1 MGTPYKQ
8 KSATAGRLA
17 DCSKASPPVR
27 FICLLLSKMHFDP
40 KIQNL
45 LITVYCF
52 LLMSSLLCR
61 FRWAT
66 PTPWNLL
73 GYALE
78 FTGLRPGIYY

>member
-27 FICLLLSKMHFDP
+27 FICVLLSKMHFDP

-45 LITVYCF
+45 LITVYYF
-52 LLMSSLLCR
+52 
-61 FRWAT
+61 
-66 PTPWNLL
+66 
-73 GYALE
+73 
-78 FTGLRPGIYY
+78 